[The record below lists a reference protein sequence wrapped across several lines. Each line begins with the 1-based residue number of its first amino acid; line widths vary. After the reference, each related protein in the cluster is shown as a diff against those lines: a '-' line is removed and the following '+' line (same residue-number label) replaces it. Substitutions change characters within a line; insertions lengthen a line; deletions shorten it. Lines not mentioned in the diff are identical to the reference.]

1 MIEEITD
8 EFPSLGSS
16 CSLHYEAQNPEHMQ
30 KNVLPVLGV
39 VFIGLLGQTNCIE
52 QSIS

>member
-1 MIEEITD
+1 MIEEVTD

-30 KNVLPVLGV
+30 INILPVLGE
-39 VFIGLLGQTNCIE
+39 VFVGLLGQTNSIE